1 MISMQM
7 LNDFYSVLNK
17 QCTRVEELVDENIL
31 HRQHIMTQIDSSCLV
46 FLFT

>member
-17 QCTRVEELVDENIL
+17 QFTRVEELIDENIP
-31 HRQHIMTQIDSSCLV
+31 HRQHI
-46 FLFT
+46 